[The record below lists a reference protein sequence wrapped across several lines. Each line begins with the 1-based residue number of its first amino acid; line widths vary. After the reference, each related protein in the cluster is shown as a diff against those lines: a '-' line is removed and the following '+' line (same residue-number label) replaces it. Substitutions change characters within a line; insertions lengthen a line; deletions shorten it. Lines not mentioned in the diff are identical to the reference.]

1 MTENPPPPMS
11 GEPPEPPLVDILA
24 ELKMLRSLQLRVNRM
39 TKQFGRMID
48 SPDGEQA
55 LKADVLEQLR
65 RLSVRQARI
74 QQATYNL
81 ATGRNK

>member
-1 MTENPPPPMS
+1 MS

-39 TKQFGRMID
+39 TKQFGRMIE

-55 LKADVLEQLR
+55 LKGEVLDQLR
-65 RLSVRQARI
+65 RLAVRQARI
-74 QQATYNL
+74 QQATYDL
-81 ATGRNK
+81 ATGKNK